1 MTRETESNDA
11 SSPLFEKHFVENPCL
26 RAIHD
31 YVNHKAPQAAGWE
44 ENVRKRTDDGHMIKR
59 LLTE

>member
-26 RAIHD
+26 RATHD
-31 YVNHKAPQAAGWE
+31 YVNHRE
-44 ENVRKRTDDGHMIKR
+44 EKVRKRTDDGHMIKR